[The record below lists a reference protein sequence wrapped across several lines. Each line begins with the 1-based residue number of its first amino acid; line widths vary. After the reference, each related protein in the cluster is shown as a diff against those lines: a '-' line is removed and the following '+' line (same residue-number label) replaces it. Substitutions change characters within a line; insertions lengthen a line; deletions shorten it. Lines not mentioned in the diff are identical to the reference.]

1 MYYSLKPEY
10 LLRGWEGMAWMLVRR
25 PENQLTALSR
35 EMFQTLLLCD
45 GETELSAPD
54 LDGETLAALR
64 EAEEKGFIQ
73 PGETP
78 QPLAE
83 DQYYRYYKNR
93 YVNKIFW
100 SVTGRCNFRCRHCY
114 MDAPDGMLGELSTEE
129 ALEMI
134 DQMAECG
141 VLRVDI
147 TGGEPLVRKDIWQL
161 IDRILSHHMVIRNF
175 HTNGWLLDDEV
186 LDGFER
192 RGLHPLIAISF
203 DGVGWHDWMRGRKG
217 AEEDALRAMR
227 LCQSRGFT
235 VSVGMC
241 IHRGNV
247 SSLPATVEALRA
259 VGVED
264 IKTANVDPTD
274 LWNRHS
280 EGNGMT
286 REEYIQAMLPYIEWY
301 YKAGRPIKQLE
312 FGGIARLRQDAP
324 GELSVRCYDGTES
337 CLDNYLCGAVRWS
350 CYITPDGRLLPC
362 MPMTASPKQELFPKV
377 QQIGLRQGLSSS
389 YYMQFVNGRIR
400 DLLAANAEC
409 AGCDYKYKCGG
420 GCRANALA
428 SDQDPMGCDRQMCMF
443 WKNNYDAR
451 IQQAIEDAETKW
463 GKTET

>member
-1 MYYSLKPEY
+1 
-10 LLRGWEGMAWMLVRR
+10 
-25 PENQLTALSR
+25 
-35 EMFQTLLLCD
+35 
-45 GETELSAPD
+45 
-54 LDGETLAALR
+54 
-64 EAEEKGFIQ
+64 
-73 PGETP
+73 
-78 QPLAE
+78 
-83 DQYYRYYKNR
+83 
-93 YVNKIFW
+93 
-100 SVTGRCNFRCRHCY
+100 

-186 LDGFER
+186 LDGFEQ

-227 LCQSRGFT
+227 LCHSRGYQ

-264 IKTANVDPTD
+264 IKTASVDPTD

-312 FGGIARLRQDAP
+312 FGGMVRMRQDAP
-324 GELSVRCYDGTES
+324 GELSVHCYDGTES

-377 QQIGLRQGLSSS
+377 QEIGLRQGLSSS

-409 AGCDYKYKCGG
+409 AGCDYRYKCGG
-420 GCRANALA
+420 GCRASALA
-428 SDQDPMGCDRQMCMF
+428 IDQNPMGCDRQMCMF
-443 WKNNYDAR
+443 WKNEYDAR
-451 IQQAIEDAETKW
+451 IRQAIEDAEAKW
-463 GKTET
+463 GKTEK